1 MKLVAAAVITA
12 LYGTNL
18 MIAKSDQVSK
28 EIDGDANSTF
38 SEFVPVAN
46 KDELTSYEN
55 SRKERKPELVKFTLN
70 SDKTSLSMRNKFVF
84 EPNLGNAKYTYI
96 VELNELALAQHTESL
111 RMLNLRHGHDQNI
124 DRGFANSKVAFN
136 GQKDRIRKQK
146 TSFYSDAESLLGK
159 VNPLA
164 SFEYALN
171 GLALKLTQSQAQ
183 QLASLSQVKSITRE
197 QIFRL
202 NTDRGPTLVG
212 APSVWD
218 GSALASLSPTQ
229 GEGIIV
235 GIIDSGINT
244 DHPSFA
250 EQAGDGYVHT
260 NPLGDGV
267 FLGDCANGF
276 PELCNNKLIGVRSYS
291 RITDDYSDTDVF
303 PPNLPRNGEDYGG
316 HGSHVASTAAGNVL
330 LNVAEVTPEFGE
342 QESAGVPTGFSF
354 PQISGVAPRANI
366 ISYQVCYGGRTDA
379 GDTYGDCPGAAII
392 QGIDDA
398 IRDQVDVIN
407 FSISGGGNPWN
418 SNTEQAFLS
427 ARNAGIFVA
436 TSAGNSGPNPGSTVK
451 NAPWYTSVAAA
462 EHGRENVFAKEINS
476 FSGGS
481 SNLATITGQSNSGSI
496 TASIVYAGDFNNP
509 NDPNGDS
516 AQCLQAFPAGT
527 FNGQIVVCDRGEIAR
542 IAKAEN
548 VRDGGAG
555 GYILANVDGGDT
567 FLAND
572 QYVVPGIHIN
582 AENGNRLKTW
592 LNSGSNHRGTI
603 TTGNATQVVDESRVD
618 VLANFSSR
626 GPNETNSTLAPTL
639 TGPGVDIYAAYADQQ
654 FGHDGH
660 EPAASDFNFLSGTSM
675 SSPHVAGSAALI
687 KSARPSWTPD
697 EIRSAL
703 SLTATSIVQTDVGT
717 EPEEGNFFDKGA
729 GRINVNLA
737 IASGLVMSETGNNY
751 TRANPAIG
759 GDPRSL
765 NIPSITDDECAGNCT
780 WTRTFTATTD
790 ATWTA
795 SSEVITN
802 GLVVNI
808 TPNAFTLNEGQT
820 QTVSFEIESA
830 RAPKTEYSFAS
841 ARFTSPGLPD
851 ATLPISV
858 FASIGDIPLTLE
870 FDSSRQIDSL
880 LQTNIDAIDLPN
892 FFISGYVPVKATVLD
907 GQVSQDSD
915 NTDLFDNLN
924 DGVQITT
931 VLVPSNAIRLVTEIK
946 SSTAPDLDLFL
957 IFDANSD
964 GVASRS
970 EVIGESL
977 SGDSTEEVSLN
988 FPEAGTYFIAVQS
1001 FTASSAS
1008 SDSYDMRYAV
1018 VENELADDELLAI
1031 APTSIDADTPFD
1043 LRVIHN
1049 LPESAAG
1056 DDYYGALAMGTA
1068 NGLDDLGIITVDIN
1082 REDDD
1087 VFLSGASQRLV
1098 EAGDSASLAVNVG
1111 PNSTNE
1117 PRNYRIIVPLP
1128 VGTDFGNFSAANNGQ
1143 IINNQLVWEVNKA
1156 AQDASTNVLD
1166 FDLNML
1172 AGASPGPVSIVVQS
1186 ELINQSFSEL
1196 ESSQDFDQVQIEG
1209 SPELSFNGND
1219 TITLSTVET
1228 QLLTIPLSISEP
1240 NNDNTSVVWTQTSG
1254 PTANIEEVNGS
1265 FQLTAPSVET
1275 DTVLNYDVV
1284 VTDVNNNASSAS
1296 IIVNVINNAEPVI
1309 SSVDAPASANG
1320 GQRIT
1325 LTINATDPENDTL
1338 TITVNGQA
1346 VTGNTFSTT
1355 TPTTGNSVSYQVLVS
1370 DGISTVSQTVSVS
1383 LTQAQVSRPPADSG
1397 GGGGTLPLLTVLLLP
1412 LIFIRRIFR

>member
-12 LYGTNL
+12 LYGSNL
-18 MIAKSDQVSK
+18 VVAKSEQISK
-28 EIDGDANSTF
+28 KVDGELNPPL
-38 SEFVPVAN
+38 SEFVPAIN
-46 KDELTSYEN
+46 KEEQATVDQRRNKRS
-55 SRKERKPELVKFTLN
+55 PELVKFTLN
-70 SDKTSLSMRNKFVF
+70 SDKKSLSSPNKFTF
-84 EPNLGNAKYTYI
+84 EAGLGDAKYTYI
-96 VELNELALAQHTESL
+96 VELNEQALAQNTESL
-111 RMLNLRHGHDQNI
+111 RILNLRHGHDQDI
-124 DRGFANSKVAFN
+124 DTRFTDSTPALNQHR
-136 GQKDRIRKQK
+136 QKIRKQK
-146 TSFYSDAESLLGK
+146 TSFYADAEKVLGK
-159 VNPLA
+159 VDPLA

-171 GLALKLTQSQAQ
+171 GLALKLTQNEAQ
-183 QLASLSQVKSITRE
+183 QLANLTQVKSITRE
-197 QIFRL
+197 QTFRL

-212 APSVWD
+212 APAVWD
-218 GSALASLSPTQ
+218 GSALANIAPSQ

-250 EQAGDGYVHT
+250 EQAADGYVHT
-260 NPLGDGV
+260 NPLGNGV
-267 FLGDCANGF
+267 FIGDCANGF

-392 QGIDDA
+392 QGIEDA
-398 IRDQVDVIN
+398 IRDQVDIIN

-481 SNLATITGQSNSGSI
+481 SSLSAITGQSNTGNIS
-496 TASIVYAGDFNNP
+496 APIVYAGDFTNP
-509 NDPNGDS
+509 NDPNGDP

-555 GYILANVDGGDT
+555 GYVLANVDGGDT

-582 AENGNRLKTW
+582 AENGNRLKSW
-592 LNSGSNHRGTI
+592 LDSGSNHRATI

-687 KSARPSWTPD
+687 KSVHPSWSPD

-703 SLTATSIVQTDVGT
+703 SLTATSTVQTDVGT
-717 EPEEGNFFDKGA
+717 DPENGDFFDKGA
-729 GRINVNLA
+729 GRINVDLA
-737 IASGLVMSETGNNY
+737 VASGLVMSESGTNY

-765 NIPSITDDECAGNCT
+765 NIPSITDDECAGTCT

-795 SSEVITN
+795 STAIITN
-802 GLVVNI
+802 GLAINI
-808 TPNAFTLNEGQT
+808 SPSSFTLNEGQT

-841 ARFTSPGLPD
+841 VSFSSPGLPD

-858 FASIGDIPLTLE
+858 FASIGDIPLALE

-880 LQTNIDAIDLPN
+880 LQADIEAINLPN
-892 FFISGYVPVKATVLD
+892 FFVSGYMPVKATVVD
-907 GQVSQDSD
+907 GQVSEDSD
-915 NTDLFDNLN
+915 NSDLFDNLN

-931 VLVPSNAIRLVTEIK
+931 IQVPSNAVRLVTEIK

-957 IFDANSD
+957 IYDANSD

-977 SGDSTEEVSLN
+977 SSDSTEEVSLN
-988 FPEAGTYFIAVQS
+988 FPDAGTYFIAVQS
-1001 FTASSAS
+1001 FTGSSAT

-1018 VENELADDELLAI
+1018 VENTLSEDELVAI

-1049 LPESAAG
+1049 LPDSTSG
-1056 DDYYGALAMGTA
+1056 DDYYGAIAMGTA
-1068 NGLDDLGIITVDIN
+1068 SGLDDLGVITVDIN
-1082 REDDD
+1082 RKDDD
-1087 VFLSGASQRLV
+1087 VFLTGAAQRLV
-1098 EAGDSASLAVNVG
+1098 EAGDTASLAVNVG
-1111 PNSTNE
+1111 PNTTSE
-1117 PRNYRIIVPLP
+1117 ARNYRIIVPLP
-1128 VGTDFGNFSAANNGQ
+1128 VGTDFGNFSAAFNGQ
-1143 IINNQLVWEVNKA
+1143 IINNELVWEVNKA
-1156 AQDASTNVLD
+1156 PQESSTDILS
-1166 FDLNML
+1166 FDLTML
-1172 AGASPGPVSIVVQS
+1172 AGANPGPVPVVAQS
-1186 ELINQSFSEL
+1186 ELVNQTFSEL
-1196 ESSQDFDQVQIEG
+1196 ENSQPFEQVQIEG
-1209 SPELSFNGND
+1209 APELSFNGND
-1219 TITLSTVET
+1219 SITLNVVET
-1228 QLLTIPLSISEP
+1228 QLLTIPLSINEP
-1240 NNDNTSVVWTQTSG
+1240 NGDNTTVVWTQTMG
-1254 PTANIEEVNGS
+1254 PAASIIEANGS
-1265 FQLTAPSVET
+1265 FQLTAPNVEA
-1275 DTVLNYDVV
+1275 DAVLNYDVV
-1284 VTDVNNNASSAS
+1284 VTDSNNNASSAS
-1296 IIVNVINNAEPVI
+1296 ITVNVDNNAEPVI
-1309 SSVDAPASANG
+1309 SSIDAPTSANG

-1325 LTINATDPENDTL
+1325 LTINVTDPENDNL
-1338 TITVNGQA
+1338 TITVNGETI
-1346 VTGNTFSTT
+1346 TGNTFSTT
-1355 TPTTGNSVSYQVLVS
+1355 TPTTGSSVSYQVLVS
-1370 DGISTVSQTVSVS
+1370 DGISTVSQTVSVN
-1383 LTQAQVSRPPADSG
+1383 LTQTQVSNPPASSG
-1397 GGGGTLPLLTVLLLP
+1397 GGGGTAPILTALLLP
-1412 LIFIRRIFR
+1412 LIFIRRYFR